1 MSQLDQAETP
11 LTELDLHRLTG
22 RAGWVAERASLS
34 EMQLETL
41 AALVKHPMSPEKQSE
56 LKFWLNEFFAQYIE
70 NLTKRAETL
79 EKLGQHNSI
88 ARWAYKNPLLRRPK
102 LSTLVRDDLKGTQA
116 ALRRATSATLS
127 LSPEARAAIQWSFR
141 QNRLATDP
149 RPRQGSSFRQTWQAA
164 HDAFLYF
171 QVACERMERLENRLS
186 DQVLQELE
194 KAVQAFDL
202 LRTAIEDLSRTT
214 LDVIEETFDGPEVTA
229 ATSFQTDHA
238 IEHPADHVLAW
249 LDLLRTILERV
260 QIETK
265 RGRDEAPERALVRA
279 LAELYRVTTGQEPG
293 RTYRAIG
300 SPPGEAGNFLA
311 LVRSF
316 VGCAKAAL
324 PDDAACGTRSLSK
337 IVRQELTERKTTRTN

>member
-1 MSQLDQAETP
+1 MNPQDRAETP

-34 EMQLETL
+34 EAQLDAL

-56 LKFWLNEFFAQYIE
+56 FKFWLNEFFAQYIE
-70 NLTKRAETL
+70 NLTKRVETL
-79 EKLGQHNSI
+79 EKMGQHNSI
-88 ARWAYKNPLLRRPK
+88 ARWAYKNPRLRRPK
-102 LSTLVRDDLKGTQA
+102 LSTLVRDELNGVQA
-116 ALRRATSATLS
+116 ALRRATSATLYV
-127 LSPEARAAIQWSFR
+127 SPEARAAIQWSFR
-141 QNRLATDP
+141 QNRLATHP
-149 RPRQGSSFRQTWQAA
+149 RPRQGSSFRQTWQSA

-171 QVACERMERLENRLS
+171 QVACERMEGMENRLS
-186 DQVLQELE
+186 DQVVQELE

-202 LRTAIEDLSRTT
+202 LRNAIEDLSRTT
-214 LDVIEETFDGPEVTA
+214 RDVIEETFDGSEVTA
-229 ATSFQTDHA
+229 ATSFRLDHV

-249 LDLLRTILERV
+249 LDILGAILERV

-293 RTYRAIG
+293 RTYRSIG
-300 SPPGEAGNFLA
+300 SPLGEAGNFLE

-316 VGCAKAAL
+316 VGYAKAAL
-324 PDDAACGTRSLSK
+324 PDDAAYSTRSLSK
-337 IVRQELTERKTTRTN
+337 IVRQELTERKTARTN